1 MARQGLD
8 EKDWQLLQALQEK
21 ARTPYSELA
30 RKVNLSVPTVA
41 ERVRRLEDKGVITG
55 YRASIDLTAL
65 DRPLRAVVRFQGT
78 GTQMTRIA
86 DAIKEMPEVIQ
97 AFRMTGD
104 TCFMAIITVT
114 STAHLESFLDSVS
127 PYGQTQT
134 SVIVSEPV
142 KNWSISNVKP

>member
-104 TCFMAIITVT
+104 TCFMAIITVA
-114 STAHLESFLDSVS
+114 STAHLESFLDSIS

-142 KNWSISNVKP
+142 KNWLVNNMKP

>member
-8 EKDWQLLQALQEK
+8 EKDWQLLQALQEN

-30 RKVNLSVPTVA
+30 RKVHLSVPTVA

-65 DRPLRAVVRFQGT
+65 ERPLKAVVRFQGT

-86 DAIKEMPEVIQ
+86 DAIKEMSEVIQ

-104 TCFMAIITVT
+104 TCFMAIIAVT

-142 KNWSISNVKP
+142 KNWLVSNIKP